1 MFVRISPD
9 GYVSYS
15 QRLTISA
22 HCPMDLTKFP
32 LDSQICKLKI
42 GSFAY
47 SAEDAIYRWAKP
59 KAVSIDKLVQ
69 MAQMKIVNYKTV
81 EKEDVG
87 LRRTKYAFRND
98 SMLTLEF
105 LFERQTGFFLL
116 QIYTPLTLIVFCS
129 WVAFWLIKT
138 DKGGEVPA
146 RTALGAT
153 SVLSIVNIGF
163 GGKGRPQVQEI
174 IKTNILPVFY
184 IKCNY
189 I

>member
-1 MFVRISPD
+1 
-9 GYVSYS
+9 
-15 QRLTISA
+15 
-22 HCPMDLTKFP
+22 MDLSKFP
-32 LDSQICKLKI
+32 LDSHTCQLQI
-42 GSFAY
+42 GSFGY
-47 SAEDAIYRWAKP
+47 SGVDVVYRWARP
-59 KAVSIDKLVQ
+59 KAVTIDKLVQ
-69 MAQMKIVNYKTV
+69 MAQFTLVTYKTM

-87 LRRTKYAFRND
+87 RRRLKNMSFRND
-98 SMLTLEF
+98 STATLEF

-163 GGKGRPQVQEI
+163 GGKSRPEVKTKYDRI
-174 IKTNILPVFY
+174 IIARQDLLIQIL
-184 IKCNY
+184 
-189 I
+189 